1 MKMGKIMFDIEK
13 WLNENNLR
21 EKKPQ
26 IIALLE
32 QHEKHVKNMCV
43 KNLRNVKVSGEAFD
57 KMLDVFEAHLRT

>member
-1 MKMGKIMFDIEK
+1 MFDIEK

-32 QHEKHVKNMCV
+32 QHEKHVKNTCV
-43 KNLRNVKVSGEAFD
+43 KNLRNAKVSGEAFD
-57 KMLDVFEAHLRT
+57 RMLEVFEAHLRT

>member
-1 MKMGKIMFDIEK
+1 MFDIEK

-32 QHEKHVKNMCV
+32 QHEKHVKNICV
-43 KNLRNVKVSGEAFD
+43 KNLHNAKVSGEAFSR
-57 KMLDVFEAHLRT
+57 MLEVFEAHLRT